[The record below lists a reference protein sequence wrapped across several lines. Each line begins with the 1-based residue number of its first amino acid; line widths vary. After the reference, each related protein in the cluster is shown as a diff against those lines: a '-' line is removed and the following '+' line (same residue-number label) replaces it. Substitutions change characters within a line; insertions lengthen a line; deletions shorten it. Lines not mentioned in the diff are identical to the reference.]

1 MLESLYSQVIRE
13 HNLSK
18 ENKHPLPEPAFMVSG
33 SNPSCGDEVELFLR
47 VADGL
52 IQDASYT
59 GNGCA
64 ISQASISMMIDLV
77 RGKTL
82 REAEKL
88 TQTFLRMIR
97 RETLTEREK
106 DALEDAVAL
115 EGISAMPARVKCA
128 TMPWHTLEKAIARA
142 RQSGAGVTSI

>member
-1 MLESLYSQVIRE
+1 M
-13 HNLSK
+13 
-18 ENKHPLPEPAFMVSG
+18 
-33 SNPSCGDEVELFLR
+33 ELFLQ
-47 VADGL
+47 VGDGT

-82 REAEKL
+82 QEAEKL

-97 RETLTEREK
+97 RETLSDEEK

-128 TMPWHTLEKAIARA
+128 TMPWHTLETAIARA
-142 RQSGAGVTSI
+142 KAASEA